1 MEEVRK
7 ECERCLGKLWTER
20 RSSPT
25 DNSQRRRPRC
35 RPHRAGKRKAALAN
49 LGTGA
54 RAAFLCSS
62 LHSNISGEL
71 AQRTASAIAAHCI
84 RHRSALRWASHR
96 TAFFTRPY
104 CHPHPIACMKEVH
117 PAGFPPPK
125 SLCTPR
131 KILAET
137 GKDMVFTHPEPL
149 TKRGR
154 LLTEMTWAFRQDA
167 FDYHAKRRGLLSN
180 TP

>member
-7 ECERCLGKLWTER
+7 ECERCLGRLWTER
-20 RSSPT
+20 RSSQT

-35 RPHRAGKRKAALAN
+35 RLHRADKRKAALAN

-84 RHRSALRWASHR
+84 RHRSALRWTSHR
-96 TAFFTRPY
+96 TAFFIRPY
-104 CHPHPIACMKEVH
+104 CHYRVH
-117 PAGFPPPK
+117 RLHKDIRPAGFPPPK
-125 SLCTPR
+125 SLRTPG
-131 KILAET
+131 KILAKT
-137 GKDMVFTHPEPL
+137 SKDIEFTHPEP
-149 TKRGR
+149 
-154 LLTEMTWAFRQDA
+154 
-167 FDYHAKRRGLLSN
+167 
-180 TP
+180 